1 MSKISNN
8 AHYFIAGAGLYYGL
22 SWIFSFY
29 PAFIIGLFACQLSNS
44 PADGTPEMTGLIVML
59 IAYGVIQVLFACE
72 KYVAVGIIYL
82 ITLWPF
88 LHQIYWYWVHLD
100 SGIGGS
106 DECFPL
112 PKIDWFP
119 FW

>member
-72 KYVAVGIIYL
+72 KYVAVGIIFSFTMAL
-82 ITLWPF
+82 AVLFTCSQHGRSSIKS
-88 LHQIYWYWVHLD
+88 I
-100 SGIGGS
+100 GIGYT
-106 DECFPL
+106 
-112 PKIDWFP
+112 
-119 FW
+119 